1 MAAVPVP
8 EEEQMNKSKFILF
21 TLYLCGAIGF
31 TAPQAQA
38 MWFLDSIQNLVI
50 NRIGSKVM
58 KMKSNDEASTSEQEQ
73 DLTQKTLKPAPK
85 EGNGLFKKI
94 VGASSDFGLKSAK
107 GFFSS
112 GDYSVDGVKNALL
125 GQLSQEIAAAA
136 AKRKAYEDMVEAKE
150 NEKLEKKVAMQK
162 QMTILQSQHS
172 ALESLISQDPTP
184 EREAQLD
191 ALNKAIADLALQIK
205 ENDEKD
211 VLQDNQVREARKS
224 MESLNQK
231 ISDFS
236 AGLSE
241 SELTDKMNKMVDK
254 QIEEQLDKLF
264 DSDDD
269 KDNEELYGNMLGR
282 LFLKDG
288 EAENSKNI
296 KRVMD
301 ERKREYFAA
310 VKNALDVSLQSID
323 SIKATNERSYA
334 CNDRQ
339 LDMADGI
346 FGQDSMRLCV
356 EMQNA
361 IAAVGYMEML
371 LAMMQ
376 LDTTGEMQKWDNK
389 YKLLDYNKDPTK
401 FNLDD
406 YLVTYEDFLKK
417 MKPNDLSQIGDSAK
431 GLVKD
436 LF

>member
-1 MAAVPVP
+1 
-8 EEEQMNKSKFILF
+8 MNKSKFILF
-21 TLYLCGAIGF
+21 VLYLCGALCVA
-31 TAPQAQA
+31 APQAHA
-38 MWFLDSIQNLVI
+38 LWFLDSIQNLII

-73 DLTQKTLKPAPK
+73 NLTEKTLKPAPK

-94 VGASSDFGLKSAK
+94 IGASSDFGLKSAK
-107 GFFSS
+107 GFFNS
-112 GDYSVDGVKNALL
+112 GDYSVNGVKNALL

-184 EREAQLD
+184 ERTAQLD

-205 ENDEKD
+205 QNDETD
-211 VLQDNQVREARKS
+211 VLEDNQVRDARKN
-224 MESLNQK
+224 MEAANQK
-231 ISDFS
+231 IGDIS

-241 SELTDKMNKMVDK
+241 SELTDKMNKIVDE
-254 QIEEQLDKLF
+254 QIEKQLEKLF
-264 DSDDD
+264 GSDDD
-269 KDNEELYGNMLGR
+269 EDNKELYKNMLNR
-282 LFLKDG
+282 LFLKNG

-301 ERKREYFAA
+301 ERKREYFEA
-310 VKNALDVSLQSID
+310 VKNAFDVALQAPD
-323 SIKATNERSYA
+323 SIKASNDRSYT

-339 LDMADGI
+339 LDMADGV
-346 FGQDSMRLCV
+346 FGGDSMRLCV

-361 IAAVGYMEML
+361 VAAVGYLEML
-371 LAMMQ
+371 LAMVQ
-376 LDTTGEMQKWDNK
+376 LDTIGEMQKWDNK
-389 YKLLDYNKDPTK
+389 YKLLDYNKDPTT

-406 YLVTYEDFLKK
+406 YLVTYEDFMKKLK
-417 MKPNDLSQIGDSAK
+417 PDEISQFGDAAK
-431 GLVKD
+431 GLVND